1 MDSEKFF
8 RRLAKKASMETPPHV
23 DVAYQVLARLRSD
36 YSQATWQYEKPIMW
50 IAGLSTAA
58 AVSLATAA
66 LLIYYVFSEPLNE
79 ISQTISWV
87 M

>member
-1 MDSEKFF
+1 MDTEKYFSG
-8 RRLAKKASMETPPHV
+8 LAKKASKETPPHV
-23 DVAYQVLARLRSD
+23 DVVFQVMARLRSD
-36 YSQATWQYEKPIMW
+36 YAQANRQYEKPLMW

-58 AVSLATAA
+58 AVSLASFA
-66 LLIYYVFSEPLNE
+66 LLTYYFFSEPLNE